1 MNSVVRAFRRRGVL
15 LLCILAAMAAAVAS
29 ASAAVEQFAYNTPMN
44 SGQSYYSGTYRGSI
58 FQVYGWGGG
67 TAYSGVWV
75 SNSSLARV
83 SADGYCST
91 NGCTAN
97 VHWTGPYPAGYPTV
111 HHHGN
116 AALAYFN
123 GTDGY
128 N

>member
-1 MNSVVRAFRRRGVL
+1 MNYVTRLARSRVSL
-15 LLCILAAMAAAVAS
+15 LLCVLVAMAVTVATAS
-29 ASAAVEQFAYNTPMN
+29 AYTEQFAYNTAMN

-58 FQVYGWGGG
+58 FQVYGWAGG

-83 SADGYCST
+83 SADAYCET

-97 VHWTGPYPAGYPTV
+97 VHWTGPYPNGYPTV

-116 AALAYFN
+116 AGLAYFN